1 MMEFKRCTEVD
12 MNSMYSAFS
21 LGFSDYIIKL
31 EMPQSIFEM
40 RFFGPEGN
48 SLEYSFIALDDERP
62 VAIIL
67 GGIKY
72 YEGVKTLRCGTLAVA
87 PEYRGKGVSHK
98 LMELHREEALKQQCK
113 QLFLEVIVGNDRAIN
128 FYKKLGYE
136 KIYDLS
142 YFSLKDVTSLS
153 EKCKLQLGIHEI
165 DIKDLRAAAQKS
177 KEIHINWQNDLDYIE
192 KLDDQINLGA
202 YVGHKLVGAIS
213 ANKNTRI
220 NYIWVEENFR
230 HNGIGKSLVK
240 AAAKGLGLSKLSLGF
255 PNNASVQGFI
265 THIGFTKDNISQY
278 EMYDFL

>member
-12 MNSMYSAFS
+12 MNSMYGAFS

-48 SLEYSFIALDDERP
+48 SLEYSFIAIDDKKP
-62 VAIIL
+62 VGIIL

-165 DIKDLRAAAQKS
+165 DFKDLRAAAQKS
-177 KEIHINWQNDLDYIE
+177 NKIHINWQNDLDYIE

-202 YVGHKLVGAIS
+202 YVGHKLVGVIS

-230 HNGIGKSLVK
+230 HNGIGTNLVK
-240 AAAKGLGLSKLSLGF
+240 TAAKGLGLSRLSLGF

-265 THIGFTKDNISQY
+265 THIGFTKDNIAQY

>member
-12 MNSMYSAFS
+12 MNSMYGAFS

-48 SLEYSFIALDDERP
+48 SLEYSFIAIDDKKP
-62 VAIIL
+62 VGIIL

-165 DIKDLRAAAQKS
+165 DFKDLRAAAQKS

-202 YVGHKLVGAIS
+202 YVGHKLVGVIS

-230 HNGIGKSLVK
+230 HNGIGTNLVK
-240 AAAKGLGLSKLSLGF
+240 TAAKGLGISKLSLGF

-265 THIGFTKDNISQY
+265 THIGFTKDNIAQY

>member
-1 MMEFKRCTEVD
+1 MEFKRCTEVD

-62 VAIIL
+62 VGIIL

>member
-1 MMEFKRCTEVD
+1 MEFKRCTEVD

-48 SLEYSFIALDDERP
+48 SLEYSFIAIDEEKP
-62 VAIIL
+62 VGIIL
-67 GGIKY
+67 GGIKHY
-72 YEGVKTLRCGTLAVA
+72 DGVKTLRCGTLAVA
-87 PEYRGKGVSHK
+87 PEYRGKGISHK
-98 LMELHREEALKQQCK
+98 LMELHREEAIKQQCK

-142 YFSLKDVTSLS
+142 YFSHKDVTSLS
-153 EKCKLQLGIHEI
+153 EKCMLQLSIHEI

-192 KLDDQINLGA
+192 KLDGQINLGA
-202 YVGHKLVGAIS
+202 YVGHKLVGVIS

-230 HNGIGKSLVK
+230 HNGIGTNLVK
-240 AAAKGLGLSKLSLGF
+240 TAAKGLGLSKLSLGF

-265 THIGFTKDNISQY
+265 THIGFTKDNIAQY